1 MVAFNVLSLDAGTLG
16 ELLRDAD
23 GNIRAALAC
32 WGIALGAFI
41 VLRVPREVL
50 LACLLAA
57 TLTVGFAALV
67 MDAAPRPATA
77 SADTPPPSPVHYRA
91 MSRGAPL
98 DATTSAR

>member
-1 MVAFNVLSLDAGTLG
+1 MVALNVLFLDAGTVG

-23 GNIRAALAC
+23 GNIRAALTC

-41 VLRVPREVL
+41 VLRVPRQVL

-67 MDAAPRPATA
+67 IDAAPRPAAA
-77 SADTPPPSPVHYRA
+77 SVDKPPPSPAHYRA

-98 DATTSAR
+98 DAAISAR